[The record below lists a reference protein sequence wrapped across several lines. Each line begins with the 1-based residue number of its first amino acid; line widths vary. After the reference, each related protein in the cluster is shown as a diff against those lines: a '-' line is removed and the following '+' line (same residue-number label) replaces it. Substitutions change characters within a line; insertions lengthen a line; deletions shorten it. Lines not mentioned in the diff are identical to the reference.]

1 LGTVEFHIAF
11 LLRWLLIRV
20 TYDFIRLSTVI
31 PTVVSSSSSIE
42 NSSNGS
48 AGGDLI
54 PNLLESIDKISLVWL
69 NL

>member
-1 LGTVEFHIAF
+1 M
-11 LLRWLLIRV
+11 LIRV

-31 PTVVSSSSSIE
+31 STVVSSSSSIE

-54 PNLLESIDKISLVWL
+54 PNVLESIDKISLVWL